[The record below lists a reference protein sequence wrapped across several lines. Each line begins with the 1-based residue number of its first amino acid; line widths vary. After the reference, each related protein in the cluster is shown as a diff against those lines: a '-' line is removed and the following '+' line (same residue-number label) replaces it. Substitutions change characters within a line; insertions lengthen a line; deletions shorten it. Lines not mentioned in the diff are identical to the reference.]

1 MCIVVHWGTIYERTG
16 MGQPGMG
23 WYGVREAATI
33 RHRGQCRQN
42 PISYRVSLI
51 LTRRFLL
58 RKYL

>member
-1 MCIVVHWGTIYERTG
+1 

-33 RHRGQCRQN
+33 RHRGQCTQN